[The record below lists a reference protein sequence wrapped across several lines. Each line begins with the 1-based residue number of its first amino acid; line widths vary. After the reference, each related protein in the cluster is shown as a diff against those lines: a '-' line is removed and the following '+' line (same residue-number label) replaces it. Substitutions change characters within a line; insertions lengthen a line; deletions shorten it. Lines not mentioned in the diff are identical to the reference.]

1 MTTSLNPAKI
11 IMLELVPP
19 DIHQNLT
26 VSLLPAMSGIFILAK
41 QGLAG
46 RVESAG
52 TGLDWLS
59 GLVCEKNKKLN
70 IQ

>member
-1 MTTSLNPAKI
+1 MTTFLNPAKI

-26 VSLLPAMSGIFILAK
+26 VSLLPATCMSGIFILAK

-46 RVESAG
+46 RMESAG
-52 TGLDWLS
+52 NGLAVWIS
-59 GLVCEKNKKLN
+59 V
-70 IQ
+70 